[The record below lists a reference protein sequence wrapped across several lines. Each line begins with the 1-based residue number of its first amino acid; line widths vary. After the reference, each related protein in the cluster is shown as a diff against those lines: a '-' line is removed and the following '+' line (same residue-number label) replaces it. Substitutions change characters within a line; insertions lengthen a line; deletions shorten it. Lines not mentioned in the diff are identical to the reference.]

1 MHIHM
6 HNDCITYMNSSR
18 TELQSILYYTC
29 ILYIHDLRLNQ
40 CDYISVRSYIHT
52 QRRIIYEIFVQL
64 INIT

>member
-6 HNDCITYMNSSR
+6 HNDCITYMNGSR
-18 TELQSILYYTC
+18 TELQS